1 MPVRPVLAA
10 VSAAAVLFAA
20 APAAAW
26 GPHVHQ
32 RVTSEAID
40 TLPKELRAFYRAHR
54 LEMPS
59 LAVDAAPAEDT
70 PERRFALDAH
80 GPFPFAEVPRTEAA
94 LPASAKGEAGA
105 GRLPWLVLEAYG
117 RLVDAYR
124 SGDKAK
130 ILAESDL
137 LAGYVADLSN
147 PLALTQ
153 NFDGQ
158 KTAQHG
164 LWVRYSV
171 KLPEAMDKR
180 LKLSPEA
187 ARFFDD
193 PKAQVFAIMSG
204 SYVWL
209 DNLLYEEELARRGQS
224 GYGELYYEA
233 FEARAGALLRAR
245 LSHAATD
252 AGSYWYTAWTAA
264 GRPELK

>member
-1 MPVRPVLAA
+1 MLSRPALAA
-10 VSAAAVLFAA
+10 LAAAALAAA

-26 GPHVHQ
+26 GPHMHQ

-40 TLPKELRAFYRAHR
+40 TLPKGLRAFYKAHR

-59 LAVDAAPAEDT
+59 LAVDADPAEDA
-70 PERRFALDAH
+70 PERRFAIDAY
-80 GPFPFAEVPRTEAA
+80 GPFPFTNVPRTEPE
-94 LPASAKGEAGA
+94 LPESAKAAAGP
-105 GRLPWLVLEAYG
+105 GRLPWLVLSSYA
-117 RLVDAYR
+117 RLVEAFR

-130 ILAESDL
+130 ILAESDVV
-137 LAGYVADLSN
+137 AGYVADLSN
-147 PLALTQ
+147 PLALTL

-158 KTAQHG
+158 RTAQHG

-187 ARFFDD
+187 ARFLDD
-193 PKAQVFAIMSG
+193 PKAQVFSIMAG
-204 SYVWL
+204 TYVWL

-233 FEARAGALLRAR
+233 FEGRAGSLLRAR
-245 LSHAATD
+245 LSQAATD